1 MKEQNKINNIIFDQ
15 ITAGLIAWESLL
27 TALVSSGN
35 VDLVKLR
42 DELATAQRHYLDK
55 EQSRMA
61 KYINFYLDLAQTLSA
76 DDHQLPS

>member
-1 MKEQNKINNIIFDQ
+1 MKEQDKINNILFEQ

-42 DELATAQRHYLDK
+42 EELATAQRHYLDK

-61 KYINFYLDLAQTLSA
+61 RYINSYLDRVPTLSS
-76 DDHQLPS
+76 DDHQAPL

>member
-42 DELATAQRHYLDK
+42 DELVTAQRYYLDN
-55 EQSRMA
+55 ERSRMA
-61 KYINFYLDLAQTLSA
+61 KYINSYLDRVQTLSA
-76 DDHQLPS
+76 DDPQSPS